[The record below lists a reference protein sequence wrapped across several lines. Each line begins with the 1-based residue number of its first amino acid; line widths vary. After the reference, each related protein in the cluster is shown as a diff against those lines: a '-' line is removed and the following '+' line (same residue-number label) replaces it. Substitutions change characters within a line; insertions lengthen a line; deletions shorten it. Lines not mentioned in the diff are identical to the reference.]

1 MNNLRMFII
10 FLLVNTLVA
19 IIYFLIGWFTKQ
31 NTRRLILFRSV
42 VILLAPGVGVLFICL
57 SYLLYILFFKREVDL
72 SDVVFSKVRAKEI
85 IRTNEERER
94 NIVSMEEAIEVTE
107 KSELRNFMMGV
118 AQSDYSDSL
127 AAIELALNCEDT
139 ETAHYAAS
147 VLQDALND
155 FRYIVQKD
163 SKKYLESEEEIT
175 EVQEEEIK
183 QLLEYMNKILAQH
196 VFENV
201 EQSNYIDI
209 MENLMF
215 VLQENVPTS
224 ITSEMFENMSLRL
237 LEIKEYERCER
248 WCLLAKEMHP
258 NTLATFTALIK
269 LYFNCGEKEK
279 FFETLN
285 ELKQSSVI
293 IDNKTLEL
301 IRAFI

>member
-1 MNNLRMFII
+1 MNNLRWFII
-10 FLLVNTLVA
+10 FLLVNTVVA
-19 IIYFLIGWFTKQ
+19 LLYFFIGWFTKQ

-42 VILLAPGVGVLFICL
+42 VILLAPGVGFLFFSL
-57 SYLLYILFFKREVDL
+57 GYLLYIVFFKREVDL
-72 SDVVFSKVRAKEI
+72 SDVVFSKARAKEI

-118 AQSDYSDSL
+118 AQSDYSESL

-155 FRYIVQKD
+155 FRFIVQKD
-163 SKKYLESEEEIT
+163 SKKYLESSDEMT
-175 EVQEEEIK
+175 EVREEEIK

-196 VFENV
+196 VFEDM
-201 EQSNYIDI
+201 EQRNYTEI
-209 MENLMF
+209 MERLMN
-215 VLQENVPTS
+215 VLQENVPTT
-224 ITSEMFENMSLRL
+224 ITSEMFENISLRL
-237 LEIKEYERCER
+237 LEIKAYDRCER

-269 LYFNCGEKEK
+269 LYFNSGERDK
-279 FFETLN
+279 FFDTLT